1 VIGEFEP
8 MLFAEKV
15 LSGLVAH
22 EARQHDLSSA
32 LGQTDKVRAIVRV
45 GGVAVVR
52 GMREVANQHQDASER
67 AIVAS
72 KRWRV

>member
-1 VIGEFEP
+1 VISEFKP

-15 LSGLVAH
+15 LSGLVVH

-32 LGQTDKVRAIVRV
+32 LGQTDKVHASVRV

-52 GMREVANQHQDASER
+52 GVREVANQHQDAASE
-67 AIVAS
+67 
-72 KRWRV
+72 KLWRVNVCRV